1 MDGFILTIEIG
12 NKPSVYLINNTMVQ
26 VVELS
31 ASGTRNKK
39 NPESLSKSKVYLVV
53 IRLHCHEVSFIS
65 YQLLFQIIVLFF
77 YGVKYFCP
85 RTSNCSFPTT
95 QKQHDLSV
103 EDVYDKDELS
113 MKLIVKDHNADMYRV
128 FHSREK
134 FWKFNDS
141 ITEHLRSFSEVVEA
155 KEFTYHALH
164 VLKNLYIRRFP
175 TLVNS

>member
-31 ASGTRNKK
+31 ASDR
-39 NPESLSKSKVYLVV
+39 S